1 MNRDFIL
8 SCFGINEKY
17 LSSFDVIED
26 QDLKQITVFVE
37 FYKSTFECPYCKSKN
52 INIQGYYKTKLNN
65 NILRNVDLILV
76 PKIRRYKCLECSK
89 TFKEN
94 INISP
99 FKHQLTNKIVESI
112 KIDLCKMLSYSDIA
126 KEYNISSHTVMN
138 IFDSMPE
145 LPIPPFPSVI
155 CVDEFKFSNDV
166 RHYARYPFVISDPF
180 TSSIIDIVEY
190 RTKPVLSEYF
200 EKIPKFR
207 RDFVNFFITDM
218 NQTYRS
224 IKKKY
229 FPKAIHIVDHFH
241 IAKLFTSK
249 LQSMRIRIMKENKTE
264 QNIKEYKCLKNN
276 WKFFL
281 MRKYKAMKILID
293 ENGMVEDIYLNI
305 QQTFKHYSEFRY
317 LYNAREEFF
326 DTLVKMKEYKETCD
340 AVDFFIQKF
349 IDSEIKEVR
358 EIGSS
363 INNWRE
369 EIINAYAKNEYGFCL
384 TNAVAES
391 NNNYIKTLIH
401 MSHGFVNFH
410 RFRKRILYINAY
422 RNQYKKD

>member
-1 MNRDFIL
+1 MSVRIAN
-8 SCFGINEKY
+8 
-17 LSSFDVIED
+17 
-26 QDLKQITVFVE
+26 Q
-37 FYKSTFECPYCKSKN
+37 KN

-65 NILRNVDLILV
+65 NILRNVDLILIL
-76 PKIRRYKCLECSK
+76 KIRRYKCLEYSK

-126 KEYNISSHTVMN
+126 KEYNISSHTVIN

-155 CVDEFKFSNDV
+155 CVDEFKFSNDL

-249 LQSMRIRIMKENKTE
+249 LQSMRIRIMKEKKTE

-281 MRKYKAMKILID
+281 MRKYKAMKILVD
-293 ENGMVEDIYLNI
+293 ENGMVADIYLNI
-305 QQTFKHYSEFRY
+305 QQTFKHYSEFGY

-349 IDSEIKEVR
+349 IDSTIKEVR

-369 EIINAYAKNEYGFCL
+369 EIITAYAKNEYGFCL
-384 TNAVAES
+384 TNAIAES

-401 MSHGFVNFH
+401 MSHGFFNFQ